1 MMSGN
6 KWQGNQY
13 IEGTEKARGL
23 ERPFLEAVAVK
34 LDQFRD
40 PYTMVYLPRKA
51 AERPWTSPRE
61 TNVLQA
67 SELERWSHLSP
78 LTLDTE
84 FLILQFA

>member
-1 MMSGN
+1 MSGN
-6 KWQGNQY
+6 KWQGSKY

-23 ERPFLEAVAVK
+23 ERPFFEAVTVK

-40 PYTMVYLPRKA
+40 PYTMGYLPRKA
-51 AERPWTSPRE
+51 AERQWTSPRE

-67 SELERWSHLSP
+67 SELERCSQLSP
-78 LTLDTE
+78 LTLDME